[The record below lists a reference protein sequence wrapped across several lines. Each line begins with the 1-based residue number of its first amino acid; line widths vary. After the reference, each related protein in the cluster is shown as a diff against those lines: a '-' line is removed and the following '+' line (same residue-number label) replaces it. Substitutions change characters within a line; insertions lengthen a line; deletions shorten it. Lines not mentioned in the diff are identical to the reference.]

1 VRGIA
6 GSRRKSISDT
16 FLITKIMAQFQIGV
30 DVCISGLTI
39 MHWYNYNEHE
49 EELHKLPSLEEFVG
63 S

>member
-1 VRGIA
+1 
-6 GSRRKSISDT
+6 
-16 FLITKIMAQFQIGV
+16 MAQFQIGV